1 MAHNGA
7 KRAYEVETEAL
18 LHLVTGYIDTLL
30 PKGFDLGVWMV
41 ETDGSLTPKILGH
54 DPRLRSLLV
63 RLPVRTE
70 GDDQPFFADRHQMIE
85 ILETVRPYLDP
96 TELDRLKLR
105 TKRFARLQ
113 QHRMAL
119 DVQSVTT

>member
-30 PKGFDLGVWMV
+30 PKGF

-105 TKRFARLQ
+105 TKRFARFQ